1 VALGRKN
8 FLFVQS
14 EDAGN
19 NIAIVYSLIASC
31 ERASVNPI
39 AYLTDVLD
47 RIDGV
52 DDADLRELLPDRWK
66 PPVVAAPPADFDV
79 E

>member
-1 VALGRKN
+1 
-8 FLFVQS
+8 VQS

-19 NIAIVYSLIASC
+19 NVAIVYSLIASC
-31 ERASVNPI
+31 ERASINPI

-52 DDADLRELLPDRWK
+52 ADCDLRELLPDRWMPPSK
-66 PPVVAAPPADFDV
+66 PPPPADFAG